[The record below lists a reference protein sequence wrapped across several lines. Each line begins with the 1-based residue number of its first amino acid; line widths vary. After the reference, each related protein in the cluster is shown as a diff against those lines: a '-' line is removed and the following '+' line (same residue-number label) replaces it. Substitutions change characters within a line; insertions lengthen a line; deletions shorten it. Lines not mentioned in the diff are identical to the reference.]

1 MELELVDKKL
11 GKALDKT
18 NKENVKKVIIVGEEE
33 VAKNQITIKDME
45 TGEETVESFVF
56 NNTSISSNRLFSVE
70 HKHRKRTHSQ
80 DIDKE
85 TINIP
90 RRES

>member
-18 NKENVKKVIIVGEEE
+18 NKENVKKVIIVGEKE

-56 NNTSISSNRLFSVE
+56 NNTPSRAIGCSVSN
-70 HKHRKRTHSQ
+70 
-80 DIDKE
+80 
-85 TINIP
+85 INI
-90 RRES
+90 EKELIHKI